1 MPATNRSSP
10 WAAQQGGA
18 TDNVVRL
25 SVNLGPAVADRLKD
39 YTNRNGVTAT
49 EAIRRA
55 ISLLNFADSVRERG
69 AHLNVREKDGTL
81 KEVLFDV

>member
-10 WAAQQGGA
+10 GAAQRDVT
-18 TDNVVRL
+18 TDTTRL
-25 SVNLGPAVADRLKD
+25 SVNLGPAVADRLRE
-39 YTNRNGVTAT
+39 YTTRNGVTAT

-55 ISLLNFADSVRERG
+55 ISLLDYADAARERG
-69 AHLNVREKDGTL
+69 AYLNIREKDGTL

>member
-1 MPATNRSSP
+1 VPARNKSSSG
-10 WAAQQGGA
+10 AAQRGDT
-18 TDNVVRL
+18 TDTVRL

-39 YTNRNGVTAT
+39 YTKRNGVTAT

-55 ISLLNFADSVRERG
+55 ISLLDFADSARGRG
-69 AHLNVREKDGTL
+69 AYLNVREKDGTL